1 MLVIPA
7 IDLKDGKCV
16 RLAQGVRRLVT
27 VYDDDPLKVA
37 ERFVADGAQM
47 IHVVDLDGAF
57 GGKSSPNRA
66 VALEIISSVRVPV
79 QFGGGVRSFSDV
91 QQMIDGGTARIVL
104 GTMAV
109 EKPELLDELTEKFG
123 AQVCVGIDAR
133 DGRVMTRGWEKRSSL
148 AAVDL
153 ARRVGEAGIERI
165 VYTDVTR
172 DGMLTGANIQQT
184 RDIARMSGL
193 KVTASGG
200 VSSLDDIRGLI
211 DLREPL
217 VDSVIVGKALYEG
230 RFSLAEALRLQA
242 ETNANG

>member
-27 VYDDDPLKVA
+27 VYDDDPLDVA
-37 ERFVADGAQM
+37 ERFVADGARM

-66 VALEIISSVRVPV
+66 VALEIISSVGVPV

-91 QQMIDGGTARIVL
+91 QQMIDGGAARIVL
-104 GTMAV
+104 GTIAV
-109 EKPELLDELTEKFG
+109 EAPEVLADLAEKFA
-123 AQVCVGIDAR
+123 AQVCVGIDVR

-172 DGMLTGANIQQT
+172 DGMLTGANIEQT

-200 VSSLDDIRGLI
+200 VSSLDDIRGLM

-230 RFSLAEALRLQA
+230 RFKLTEALMLQA

>member
-27 VYDDDPLKVA
+27 VYDDNPLDVA
-37 ERFVADGAQM
+37 KRFAAEGAQM
-47 IHVVDLDGAF
+47 LHVVDLDGAF
-57 GGKSSPNRA
+57 GGKPSPNRA
-66 VALEIISSVRVPV
+66 VALEIISTVGVPV
-79 QFGGGVRSFSDV
+79 QFGGGGRSFSDV
-91 QQMIDGGTARIVL
+91 QQMIDGGAARIVL

-109 EKPELLDELTEKFG
+109 ETPEVLDELTEKFG
-123 AQVCVGIDAR
+123 ARVCVGIDAR
-133 DGRVMTRGWEKRSSL
+133 DGRVMTRGWETRSSL
-148 AAVDL
+148 SAVDL

-172 DGMLTGANIQQT
+172 DGMLVGPNIEQT

-200 VSSLDDIRGLI
+200 VSTLDDIR
-211 DLREPL
+211 DLMAAREPL
-217 VDSVIVGKALYEG
+217 IDSVIVGKAIYEG
-230 RFSLAEALRLQA
+230 RLSLKEALKLQV
-242 ETNANG
+242 ETDANG